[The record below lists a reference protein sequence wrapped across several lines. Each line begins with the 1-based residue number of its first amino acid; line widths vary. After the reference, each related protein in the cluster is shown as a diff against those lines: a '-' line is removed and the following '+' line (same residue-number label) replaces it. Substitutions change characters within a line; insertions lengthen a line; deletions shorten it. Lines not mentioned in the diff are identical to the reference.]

1 MKSIIKYFI
10 QHPTVVNL
18 FVILLVAIG
27 LLSLLQTKRTAFPQQ
42 DIRLLSTIVVYPGAT
57 PTEVEEGVTIKI
69 EENLEGIQGIDRVT
83 STSQDNLASIIIELE
98 EDTDANVV
106 LAEVKNAVDKI
117 SNFPQGAE
125 SPVISK
131 IEPIALAIALGVVGD
146 APLQTINRY
155 AEEVK
160 DDLLLYKGI
169 SQVFVEGTP
178 EEEIVI
184 QVREQ
189 DMRAYNLSFMEV
201 RNAVASAN
209 LETFGGSIKTGTEN
223 ISIKANN
230 KGYYADELRNLT
242 VRANSDGSTIK
253 LSEIADIKDQFA
265 DVATAR
271 YLNKER
277 AVTVSVYSL
286 NEEDIL
292 GNAER
297 VKAYID
303 DFNNTHES
311 VQLKVLED
319 GTIALRDR
327 LSTMV
332 NNGVVGFLLVLI
344 VLALFLDRYLAFWV
358 ALKIPVA
365 IIGMFIFA
373 SMYGMTI
380 NVVSLF
386 GFIVVLGIL
395 VDDGVVIGENIYQHA
410 KEKGKPPLQ
419 AALDGTM
426 EMLTPVLLS
435 LSTTGVAFSLFFFL
449 PTIAGDFFGE
459 MAFVVI
465 TVLLL
470 AMIESFFILPAHLA
484 HSKGLR
490 DDVKV
495 SKLEQVFNNF
505 VTWLRDKLYL
515 PAANFLVMKNRWLT
529 FLLFVGM
536 LGGTLFFASQGNV
549 SFTFFPNLD
558 DDAVFVE
565 LEMPAGTSKEVT
577 KQKLEALET
586 AVWQVNEDYSSKR
599 KDDQQVVQFVEQITG
614 PLENQGKLKITYL
627 GGEARGISSF
637 ELNNAIREAA
647 PPLADAKSVVY
658 GIGATTAAF
667 GKPIEYSLKSKN
679 LKELRQAK
687 EELKAEL
694 QALPELKD
702 VSDNDRVGAKE
713 LYVELLPNAELLGL
727 RLADVMNQVRS
738 GFFGLEAQRLQRDD
752 KEVKVWVRYDEE
764 GRASVEQLQQ
774 MRIRTPNGGA
784 YPLSEIAQLS
794 FKESALSIQHLDGQ
808 REIRLDANIANLSV
822 SAPETIARINADIIP
837 PILDKYASVTY
848 SLEGQNRN
856 SAKIGEAAGV
866 VGPIV
871 LLLMLALIVLNF
883 NSFSQMLIVFG
894 LFPFALIGVI
904 WGHWLQGTA
913 LSIFSIIGTIALI
926 GVFVNNSLVL
936 VSTFNDK
943 LREGME
949 FSQAMLETLRS
960 RFRPILLTT
969 ITTVAGLAPLILSS
983 SLGSQFLKGPAIAI
997 SYGLSFGILN
1007 VLILLPALV
1016 LSINTFRRF
1025 SHNLFHKNTASAEQ
1039 VEPAVKQQR
1048 YLMEN

>member
-1 MKSIIKYFI
+1 MRSIIKYFI
-10 QHPTVVNL
+10 QHPTIVNL
-18 FVILLVAIG
+18 FVLLIVGIG
-27 LLSLLQTKRTAFPQQ
+27 LMSLMQTKRTALPQQ
-42 DIRLLSTIVVYPGAT
+42 DIRLLSILVVYPGAT

-83 STSQDNLASIIIELE
+83 STSQDNLASIIVELE
-98 EDTDANVV
+98 EGVDANIV
-106 LAEVKNAVDKI
+106 LAETKNAVDKI

-125 SPVISK
+125 SPVVSK
-131 IEPIALAIALGVVGD
+131 IEPIALAVTLGVVGD

-160 DDLLLYKGI
+160 DELLQYRGI

-178 EEEIVI
+178 DEEIVI

-189 DMRAYNLSFMEV
+189 DLRAYNLSFMEV
-201 RNAVASAN
+201 RNAVARAN

-230 KGYYADELRNLT
+230 KGYYADDLRNLT
-242 VRANSDGSTIK
+242 VRSNPDGSVIR
-253 LSEIADIKDQFA
+253 LAEVANIQDQFA
-265 DVATAR
+265 DVATAK
-271 YLNKER
+271 YLNDER
-277 AVTVSVYSL
+277 TVTVSVYSL

-292 GNAER
+292 GNAEY
-297 VKAYID
+297 VKAYIA
-303 DFNNTHES
+303 DFNETHEG

-365 IIGMFIFA
+365 IVGMFLFA
-373 SMYGMTI
+373 SLYGMTI

-410 KEKGKPPLQ
+410 KELGKPPLQ

-435 LSTTGVAFSLFFFL
+435 LSTTAVAFSLFFFL

-465 TVLLL
+465 VVLLL
-470 AMIESFFILPAHLA
+470 AMVESFFILPAHLA

-490 DDVKV
+490 DDVKL
-495 SKLEQVFNNF
+495 SKIEQAFSNMVA
-505 VTWLRDKLYL
+505 WLRDRIYL
-515 PAANFLVMKNRWLT
+515 PTANVLVMKNRWLT

-536 LGGTLFFASQGNV
+536 LGGTLFFAAQGNV

-577 KQKLEALET
+577 KDKLEVLEK
-586 AVWQVNEDYSSKR
+586 AVWEVNKDYSSKR
-599 KDDQQVVQFVEQITG
+599 SDGNEVVQFVEQITG

-627 GGEARGISSF
+627 GGETRGISSF

-647 PPLADAKSVVY
+647 PPLANAKSVVY

-667 GKPIEYSLKSKN
+667 GKPVEYSLKSKD
-679 LKELRQAK
+679 LAELRAAK
-687 EELKAEL
+687 KELKAEL
-694 QALPELKD
+694 RALPELKD
-702 VSDNDRVGAKE
+702 VADNDRTGAKE
-713 LYVELLPNAELLGL
+713 LYIELLPNAELLGL
-727 RLADVMNQVRS
+727 SLADVMNQVRS
-738 GFFGLEAQRLQRDD
+738 GFFGIEAQRLQRDD

-784 YPLSEIAQLS
+784 YPLNEIASLS
-794 FKESALSIQHLDGQ
+794 FQEAALSIQHLDGQ
-808 REIRLDANIANLSV
+808 REIRIDANISDASV
-822 SAPETIARINADIIP
+822 SAPAVIAGINSDIIP
-837 PILDKYASVTY
+837 PILDNYPSVTY

-856 SAKIGEAAGV
+856 SAKIGEAAAII
-866 VGPIV
+866 GPII

-883 NSFSQMLIVFG
+883 NSFSQLLIVFG

-904 WGHWLQGTA
+904 WGHWLQNTA
-913 LSIFSIIGTIALI
+913 MSIFSIIGTIALI

-936 VSTFNDK
+936 ISTFNDK
-943 LREGME
+943 LKTGISVAE
-949 FSQAMLETLRS
+949 AMKETLRS

-969 ITTVAGLAPLILSS
+969 ITTVAGLAPLILGNSI
-983 SLGSQFLKGPAIAI
+983 GSQFLKGPAIAI
-997 SYGLSFGILN
+997 AYGLSFGIFN

-1016 LSINTFRRF
+1016 LSVNQFRRL
-1025 SHNLFHKNTASAEQ
+1025 SYNLFHKVKATPEQ
-1039 VEPAVKQQR
+1039 VEPAVKQQQF
-1048 YLMEN
+1048 LME